1 MGTALSIHRPSFLDH
16 SHNTHLQSSSTS
28 TFTFTSTMVKSIL
41 ALAAFTC
48 SADAAIKAVW
58 QAGSCSSP
66 TGPTIDISPEGV
78 NTCTLYNFFPND
90 DPRGHVQVTVDGGT
104 NGIAFFQLPQSQEGQ
119 HIQCGS
125 LQGIFHQS
133 GCYDSVTPALDV
145 VTAECDQTGCN
156 NLAGI
161 PSGNL
166 IAAIE
171 PMPNISKL
179 DFEEL
184 KKVQKKRESIS
195 ERRENNNVRRD
206 GCSGSTSVTC
216 DDCQNCFAQGAR
228 VSPFISCPGQG
239 QSCAAQL
246 TQSITVTDEYSITAG
261 VADVFTASVETS
273 HSIAVTNGGS
283 QTFTVSPG
291 QAGFVQ
297 YEPLAQCG
305 TKTVHNGDGSVCAQ
319 AKGTF
324 ILDNQGSGGQFSFV
338 RSN

>member
-1 MGTALSIHRPSFLDH
+1 MP
-16 SHNTHLQSSSTS
+16 
-28 TFTFTSTMVKSIL
+28 KSIL
-41 ALAAFTC
+41 ALAAFAC
-48 SADAAIKAVW
+48 GADAAIKAVW

-104 NGIAFFQLPQSQEGQ
+104 NGIAFFQLPKSQEDQ

-156 NLAGI
+156 NLSGI

-166 IAAIE
+166 VAAIQ
-171 PMPNISKL
+171 
-179 DFEEL
+179 
-184 KKVQKKRESIS
+184 KKSSVPKREVQEAKQVQK
-195 ERRENNNVRRD
+195 RRENSIVRRD

-216 DDCQNCFAQGAR
+216 DDCQTCYAQGAR

-246 TQSITVTDEYSITAG
+246 TQSITVTDEYSITVGAS
-261 VADVFTASVETS
+261 DVFTASVETS
-273 HSIAVTNGGS
+273 HSIAVTNGNS

-291 QAGFVQ
+291 QSGFVQ
-297 YEPLAQCG
+297 YEALAQCG

-324 ILDNQGSGGQFSFV
+324 ILDNQGAGGQFSFV

>member
-1 MGTALSIHRPSFLDH
+1 MAPFKTIL
-16 SHNTHLQSSSTS
+16 T
-28 TFTFTSTMVKSIL
+28 L
-41 ALAAFTC
+41 ALACTAQAGITV
-48 SADAAIKAVW
+48 VW
-58 QAGSCSSP
+58 QGGSCSNP

-78 NTCTLYNFFPND
+78 NTCTLYNFFPNN
-90 DPRGHVQVTVDGGT
+90 DPRGHVTVTTSGGP
-104 NGIAFFQLPQSQEGQ
+104 NGVAIFQLPQSQENQ

-161 PSGNL
+161 PSG
-166 IAAIE
+166 
-171 PMPNISKL
+171 KL
-179 DFEEL
+179 
-184 KKVQKKRESIS
+184 VASIS
-195 ERRENNNVRRD
+195 STPAKRAKRGAEGSFTSRRRD
-206 GCSGSTSVTC
+206 SCSGSTSVTC
-216 DDCQNCFAQGAR
+216 DDCVSCLAQGAR

-239 QSCAAQL
+239 NSCSVQL
-246 TQSITVTDEYSITAG
+246 SHSVTVTDSFSMSVGA
-261 VADVFTASVETS
+261 ADVFTASVDVS
-273 HSIAVTNGGS
+273 HSIAVTNGDS
-283 QTFTVSPG
+283 ETFTVSPG

-324 ILDNQGSGGQFSFV
+324 ILDNQGAGGQLSFV

>member
-1 MGTALSIHRPSFLDH
+1 MS
-16 SHNTHLQSSSTS
+16 
-28 TFTFTSTMVKSIL
+28 KSLISL
-41 ALAAFTC
+41 AVLAYGAQAGIT
-48 SADAAIKAVW
+48 AVW

-90 DPRGHVQVTVDGGT
+90 DPRGHVSVTIDGTT
-104 NGIAFFQLPQSQEGQ
+104 NGIAFFQLPKAQEGQ

-133 GCYDSVTPALDV
+133 GCYDSITPALDV
-145 VTAECDQTGCN
+145 VTAECDTTGCN

-161 PSGNL
+161 PSGRL
-166 IAAIE
+166 VAQIHPVASVAKRE
-171 PMPNISKL
+171 TAP
-179 DFEEL
+179 
-184 KKVQKKRESIS
+184 VQKRKESFV
-195 ERRENNNVRRD
+195 ERRESLVARD

-216 DDCQNCFAQGAR
+216 DDCVTCFSQGAR

-239 QSCAAQL
+239 DSCAAQL
-246 TQSITVTDEYSITAG
+246 TQSVTVTDSFSVSVGA
-261 VADVFTASVETS
+261 ADVFTASVETT

-283 QTFTVSPG
+283 QTFTVGPG

-319 AKGTF
+319 AKGIF
-324 ILDNQGSGGQFSFV
+324 ILDNQGAGGQFSFV

>member
-1 MGTALSIHRPSFLDH
+1 MAPFKTIL
-16 SHNTHLQSSSTS
+16 T
-28 TFTFTSTMVKSIL
+28 L
-41 ALAAFTC
+41 ALACTAQAGITV
-48 SADAAIKAVW
+48 VW
-58 QAGSCSSP
+58 QGGSCSNP

-78 NTCTLYNFFPND
+78 NTCTLYNFFPNN
-90 DPRGHVQVTVDGGT
+90 DPRGHVTITTSGGP
-104 NGIAFFQLPQSQEGQ
+104 NGVAIFQLPQSREDQ

-161 PSGNL
+161 PSG
-166 IAAIE
+166 
-171 PMPNISKL
+171 KL
-179 DFEEL
+179 
-184 KKVQKKRESIS
+184 VASIS
-195 ERRENNNVRRD
+195 STPAKRAKRGSQGSFTSRRRD
-206 GCSGSTSVTC
+206 SCSGSTSVTC
-216 DDCQNCFAQGAR
+216 DDCVSCLAQGAR

-239 QSCAAQL
+239 NSCSVQL
-246 TQSITVTDEYSITAG
+246 SHSVTVTDSFSMSVGA
-261 VADVFTASVETS
+261 ADVFTASVDVS
-273 HSIAVTNGGS
+273 HSIAVTNGDS
-283 QTFTVSPG
+283 ETFTVSPG

-324 ILDNQGSGGQFSFV
+324 ILDNQGAGGQLSFV

>member
-1 MGTALSIHRPSFLDH
+1 MLSKTLLSTA
-16 SHNTHLQSSSTS
+16 
-28 TFTFTSTMVKSIL
+28 
-41 ALAAFTC
+41 ALVA
-48 SADAAIKAVW
+48 SAQATITVVW
-58 QAGSCSSP
+58 QAGPCGSG

-90 DPRGHVQVTVDGGT
+90 DPRGHIQVTVKDTT
-104 NGIAFFQLPQSQEGQ
+104 NGVAIFQLPPSQENQ

-125 LQGIFHQS
+125 LQGVFHQS

-156 NLAGI
+156 NLVGI
-161 PSGNL
+161 PSGKVVASMMDVAEP
-166 IAAIE
+166 AAAVSE
-171 PMPNISKL
+171 GTTFPANSG
-179 DFEEL
+179 FSARRARRAAL
-184 KKVQKKRESIS
+184 KSLEDSVVK
-195 ERRENNNVRRD
+195 RD

-216 DDCQNCFAQGAR
+216 DDCVNCFAQGAR

-239 QSCAAQL
+239 QSCSVQL
-246 TQSITVTDEYSITAG
+246 THSITVTDSFSMTVGA
-261 VADVFTASVETS
+261 ADVFSASVS
-273 HSIAVTNGGS
+273 IDHSIAVTNGDS
-283 QTFTVSPG
+283 ETFTVSPG

-297 YEPLAQCG
+297 YQALAQCG

-324 ILDNQGSGGQFSFV
+324 VLDNQGAGGQLSFV

>member
-1 MGTALSIHRPSFLDH
+1 MLS
-16 SHNTHLQSSSTS
+16 
-28 TFTFTSTMVKSIL
+28 KSILTTL
-41 ALAAFTC
+41 ALAASVQAT
-48 SADAAIKAVW
+48 ITVVW
-58 QAGSCSSP
+58 QGGSCASP

-90 DPRGHVQVTVDGGT
+90 DPRGHIQVTVEGT
-104 NGIAFFQLPQSQEGQ
+104 PNGLAVFQLPQSQEGQ

-161 PSGNL
+161 PSGKMVST
-166 IAAIE
+166 IAALARREEQE
-171 PMPNISKL
+171 P
-179 DFEEL
+179 
-184 KKVQKKRESIS
+184 KKREQGSFS
-195 ERRENNNVRRD
+195 ARRAPVKRD

-216 DDCQNCFAQGAR
+216 DDCVNCFAQGAR

-239 QSCAAQL
+239 QSCSVQL
-246 TQSITVTDEYSITAG
+246 QHSITITDSYSVTVGA
-261 VADVFTASVETS
+261 ADVFTASVDVS
-273 HSIAVTNGGS
+273 HSIAVTNGDS
-283 QTFTVSPG
+283 ETFTVSPG
-291 QAGFVQ
+291 QSGFVQ
-297 YEPLAQCG
+297 YQALAQCG

-324 ILDNQGSGGQFSFV
+324 VLDNQGAGGQLAFV

>member
-1 MGTALSIHRPSFLDH
+1 
-16 SHNTHLQSSSTS
+16 LQITP
-28 TFTFTSTMVKSIL
+28 TVIAQNFPFDTIFTMSKSML
-41 ALAAFTC
+41 ALVAFAC
-48 SADAAIKAVW
+48 GADAAIKAVW

-104 NGIAFFQLPQSQEGQ
+104 NGIAFFQLPKSQEDQ

-133 GCYDSVTPALDV
+133 GCYDSVTPSLDV

-156 NLAGI
+156 NLSGI
-161 PSGNL
+161 PSGSL
-166 IAAIE
+166 IAAID
-171 PMPNISKL
+171 STSSAT
-179 DFEEL
+179 
-184 KKVQKKRESIS
+184 KRESITQ
-195 ERRENNNVRRD
+195 RRENLISRRD

-216 DDCQNCFAQGAR
+216 DDCQTCYSQGAR

-239 QSCAAQL
+239 QSCAVQL
-246 TQSITVTDEYSITAG
+246 TQSITVTDEYSITVGA
-261 VADVFTASVETS
+261 ADIFTASVETS
-273 HSIAVTNGGS
+273 HSIAVSNGGS

-324 ILDNQGSGGQFSFV
+324 ILDNQGAGGQFSFV

>member
-1 MGTALSIHRPSFLDH
+1 MS
-16 SHNTHLQSSSTS
+16 
-28 TFTFTSTMVKSIL
+28 KSLL
-41 ALAAFTC
+41 ALAAFAC
-48 SADAAIKAVW
+48 GADAAIKAVW

-66 TGPTIDISPEGV
+66 TGPTIDISPIDV

-90 DPRGHVQVTVDGGT
+90 DPRGHVQVTIDGGT
-104 NGIAFFQLPQSQEGQ
+104 NGIAFFQLPKSQEDQ

-161 PSGNL
+161 PNGRL

-171 PMPNISKL
+171 PMSSTSK
-179 DFEEL
+179 DDVEEP

-195 ERRENNNVRRD
+195 ERRENNIVRRD

-216 DDCQNCFAQGAR
+216 DDCQTCFAQGVR
-228 VSPFISCPGQG
+228 VSAFISCPAQG

-246 TQSITVTDEYSITAG
+246 TQSITVTDSYSISVGA
-261 VADVFTASVETS
+261 ADVFTASVEVS
-273 HSIAVTNGGS
+273 HSIAVTDGSS

-291 QAGFVQ
+291 EAGFVQ
-297 YEPLAQCG
+297 YEPFAQCG

-324 ILDNQGSGGQFSFV
+324 ILDDQGPGGQFSFV

>member
-1 MGTALSIHRPSFLDH
+1 MSVPKTLL
-16 SHNTHLQSSSTS
+16 T
-28 TFTFTSTMVKSIL
+28 L
-41 ALAAFTC
+41 ALAYTAQAGITV
-48 SADAAIKAVW
+48 VW
-58 QAGSCSSP
+58 QGGSCSNP

-78 NTCTLYNFFPND
+78 NTCTLYNFFPNN
-90 DPRGHVQVTVDGGT
+90 DPRGHITVTTNGGT
-104 NGIAFFQLPQSQEGQ
+104 NGLAVFQLPQSQEDQ

-161 PSGNL
+161 PSGKMV
-166 IAAIE
+166 AAISST
-171 PMPNISKL
+171 PAKKAKRG
-179 DFEEL
+179 EEG
-184 KKVQKKRESIS
+184 SFT
-195 ERRENNNVRRD
+195 VRRRD
-206 GCSGSTSVTC
+206 SCSGSTSVTC
-216 DDCQNCFAQGAR
+216 DGCVSCLAQGAR

-239 QSCAAQL
+239 NSCSVQL
-246 TQSITVTDEYSITAG
+246 SHSITVTDSFSMSVGA
-261 VADVFTASVETS
+261 ADIFTASVDVS
-273 HSIAVTNGGS
+273 HSIAVTNGDS
-283 QTFTVSPG
+283 ETFTVSPG

-297 YEPLAQCG
+297 YEALAQCG

-324 ILDNQGSGGQFSFV
+324 VLDNQGAGGQLSFV